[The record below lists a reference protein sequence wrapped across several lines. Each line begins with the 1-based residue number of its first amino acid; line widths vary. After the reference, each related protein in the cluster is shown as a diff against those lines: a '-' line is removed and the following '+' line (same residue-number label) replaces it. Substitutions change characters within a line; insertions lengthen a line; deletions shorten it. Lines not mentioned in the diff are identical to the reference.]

1 MIFFELLTYVI
12 LSLGVSFVWS
22 FSDIFAPVR
31 NFIAKI
37 PYIRRPLLCP
47 ECSSFWMG
55 IFTSLFYNPLYL
67 LALYLSNLLKKNE
80 FHHDL
85 YLRAQKGQIQ
95 HL

>member
-1 MIFFELLTYVI
+1 MIFFELLTYII

-55 IFTSLFYNPLYL
+55 VFTTLFYNPLYYTL
-67 LALYLSNLLKKNE
+67 GIFSFPFCGLATHLFACFLYKIYFKIKS
-80 FHHDL
+80 
-85 YLRAQKGQIQ
+85 
-95 HL
+95 